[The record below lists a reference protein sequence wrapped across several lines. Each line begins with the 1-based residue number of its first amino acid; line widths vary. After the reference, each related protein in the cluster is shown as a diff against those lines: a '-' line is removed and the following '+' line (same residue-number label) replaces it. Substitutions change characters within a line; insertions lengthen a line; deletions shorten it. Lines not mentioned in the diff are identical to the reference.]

1 MRLINLPAYA
11 IALCSIATP
20 FAAHADNVVARWIQV
35 GPGSSSSALAA
46 GRYGDQ
52 PLNTTPTVLARAV
65 VSDGNCPSLV
75 LDGTLSLPMTIRFTG
90 AQLTATPGT
99 AGYTNANTAGY
110 PQYFVSPTAVTP
122 GNFPDGTAKATTAWG
137 ECEAV
142 LPPGHTTATVGGV
155 NLKLPI
161 ANPQRILV
169 IADTGC
175 RMAKANQQNCHDP
188 AGFPFAALAN
198 YEAQFKPDLIIHVGD
213 YFYRDTNC
221 DVPAAGSAAAHDF
234 VAGCSDP
241 TNANFETFGDT
252 FDSWNADVLYPGAT
266 LLAAAPWVMAR
277 GNHESCGRGARGW
290 YALLDATPFNASLV
304 NCAGGAGATPVAN
317 AAVYSGDFSPTYYVP
332 MGQVGLLVHDSSYA
346 NDSTVDTNMAANYDY
361 DLTNTLNAV
370 SGAPY
375 LFYVTHKPPFGLVSG
390 ATNGSGDI
398 TEQVTFSGAATANS
412 AFSGGVPAKLAMF
425 LSGHIHQFEY
435 VNFDDYVRYAPQMI
449 VGVGGDKL
457 DATSNPDATSPTYG
471 YQNQGFVI
479 RNSSTGSTT
488 AQVNHAYSQAEF
500 GFAVL
505 QATSNGYLASV
516 YNIGASRAG
525 RCTVTLAPRNI
536 ACWQ

>member
-1 MRLINLPAYA
+1 MRLLNLPGCA

-20 FAAHADNVVARWIQV
+20 FAAHADNVIARWIQV
-35 GPGSSSSALAA
+35 GPGSSSAALAA
-46 GRYGDQ
+46 RSYGDQ
-52 PLNTTPTVLARAV
+52 PLSTTPTVLARAI
-65 VSDGNCPSLV
+65 VSDAACPSLV
-75 LDGTLSLPMTIRFTG
+75 VDGTLSLTMTTRFTG

-99 AGYTNANTAGY
+99 TGYTNANTAGY
-110 PQYFVSPTAVTP
+110 PQYFVSPAATAP
-122 GNFPDGTAKATTAWG
+122 GTFPDGTAKATTAWG

-155 NLKLPI
+155 NLKLPV

-221 DVPAAGSAAAHDF
+221 VVPAAGSVAAHDF

-252 FDSWNADVLYPGAT
+252 FDSWNADVFYPGAT

-290 YALLDATPFNASLV
+290 YAMLDPAPFNTSLV
-304 NCAGGAGATPVAN
+304 NCAGGAGSAPVKN
-317 AAVYSGDFSPTYYVP
+317 AAVYSGDFEPTYYVP

-361 DLTNTLNAV
+361 DLTNALNTI

-375 LFYVTHKPPFGLVSG
+375 LFDVTHKPPFGLVSG
-390 ATNGSGDI
+390 ATNGSGDV
-398 TEQVTFSGAATANS
+398 TEQVTFSGGATPNS

-457 DATSNPDATSPTYG
+457 DPTANPDTTKPTYG
-471 YQNQGFVI
+471 YQNQGFAV
-479 RNSSTGSTT
+479 RNSATTSTN
-488 AQVNHAYSQAEF
+488 AQVNHTYAQAEF

-505 QATSNGYLASV
+505 QATSTGYLASV

-525 RCTVTLAPRNI
+525 RCTITLAPRNI

>member
-1 MRLINLPAYA
+1 MRLLNFSACA
-11 IALCSIATP
+11 VTLCSIATP
-20 FAAHADNVVARWIQV
+20 FAAQADNVVARWIQV
-35 GPGSSSSALAA
+35 GPGSSSAALAA

-52 PLNTTPTVLARAV
+52 PLSTTPTVLARAV
-65 VSDGNCPSLV
+65 ISDGNCPSLV
-75 LDGTLSLPMTIRFTG
+75 LDGTLSLPMTTRFTG

-99 AGYTNANTAGY
+99 TGYTNANTASY
-110 PQYFVSPTAVTP
+110 PQYFVSPAAVAP
-122 GNFPDGTAKATTAWG
+122 GTFPDGTAKATTAWG

-155 NLKLPI
+155 SLKLPV
-161 ANPQRILV
+161 ANPQRVLV

-213 YFYRDTNC
+213 YFYRDTSC
-221 DVPAAGSAAAHDF
+221 VVPAAGSVPAREF

-290 YALLDATPFNASLV
+290 YALLDPTPFNAGLV
-304 NCAGGAGATPVAN
+304 NCAGGAGAAPVSN
-317 AAVYSGDFSPTYYVP
+317 AAVYSGDFSPTYFVP
-332 MGQVGLLVHDSSYA
+332 MGQVGLLIHDSSYA
-346 NDSTVDTNMAANYDY
+346 NDSTVDANMATNYDY
-361 DLTNTLNAV
+361 DLTRALNAV
-370 SGAPY
+370 SGVPY
-375 LFYVTHKPPFGLVSG
+375 LFDVTHKPPFGLVSG
-390 ATNGSGDI
+390 ATNGSGDV
-398 TEQVTFSGAATANS
+398 TEQVTFSGGATANS

-435 VNFDDYVRYAPQMI
+435 VNFNDYVRYAPQMI

-457 DATSNPDATSPTYG
+457 DATSNPNATTSTYG
-471 YQNQGFVI
+471 YQNQGFTI
-479 RNSSTGSTT
+479 RNSSTTSTT

>member
-1 MRLINLPAYA
+1 MRLLHLSACA
-11 IALCSIATP
+11 VTLCSIATP

-35 GPGSSSSALAA
+35 GPGSSSAARAA

-52 PLNTTPTVLARAV
+52 PLSTTPTVLARAV
-65 VSDGNCPSLV
+65 VSDGTCPSLV
-75 LDGTLSLPMTIRFTG
+75 LDGTLSLSMTTRFTG

-99 AGYTNANTAGY
+99 TGYTNANTAGY
-110 PQYFVSPTAVTP
+110 PQYFVSPAAVAP
-122 GNFPDGTAKATTAWG
+122 GTFPDGTAKATTAWG

-155 NLKLPI
+155 NLKLPV
-161 ANPQRILV
+161 ANPQRVLV

-221 DVPAAGSAAAHDF
+221 VVPAAGSVPAQDF

-290 YALLDATPFNASLV
+290 YALLDPTPFNASLV
-304 NCAGGAGATPVAN
+304 NCAGGAGAAPVSN
-317 AAVYSGDFSPTYYVP
+317 AAVYNGDFSPTYYVP

-361 DLTNTLNAV
+361 DLTNALNAV

-390 ATNGSGDI
+390 ATNGSGDV
-398 TEQVTFSGAATANS
+398 TEQVTFSGGATANS

-435 VNFDDYVRYAPQMI
+435 VNFNDYVRYAPQMI

-457 DATSNPDATSPTYG
+457 DATSNPNATTSTYG
-471 YQNQGFVI
+471 YQNQGFTI
-479 RNSSTGSTT
+479 RNSSTTSTT

-505 QATSNGYLASV
+505 QATSSGYLASV